1 MNDIQRH
8 YVGFWARLWAS
19 AIDFLLLSILVFCL
33 LFLVY
38 GKDYLGLPAS
48 ELGIWHYLLVWLL
61 PAVIVCLFWC
71 YCAAT
76 PGKMLIGAKIIQVD
90 TGATPA
96 YSSLVLRYLCYYV
109 SAIVLFIGFIWV
121 GIDERKQGLHDKIAS
136 TAVVYTVGSSMTAR
150 YIRIV
155 TSMILVLLFLVG
167 SYFAISSFVTAE
179 LTEEH
184 DVTTGEYIAEG
195 FEYGANV
202 SSTECWSQTLRR
214 LSDCDDFRCK
224 INQTYF
230 LKACIGAS
238 YATTQQYK

>member
-1 MNDIQRH
+1 MNEIHRH
-8 YVGFWARLWAS
+8 YAGFWARLWAA
-19 AIDFLLLSILVFCL
+19 AIDTWLLSLVVLPL

-48 ELGIWHYLLVWLL
+48 QLGIWHYLLLWLL

-71 YCAAT
+71 YRAAT

-90 TGATPA
+90 TGATPG

-109 SAIVLFIGFIWV
+109 SAIVLFVGFIWIGV
-121 GIDERKQGLHDKIAS
+121 DERKQGLHDKIAA
-136 TAVVYTVGSSMTAR
+136 TAVVYNPSGSMTAR
-150 YIRIV
+150 YIRIGI
-155 TSMILVLLFLVG
+155 SMVMVLLFLIG
-167 SYFAISSFVTAE
+167 SYFAISNFVTAE
-179 LTEEH
+179 LTGEH
-184 DVTTGEYIAEG
+184 DVTTGQYIAEG
-195 FEYGANV
+195 FQYGTNV
-202 SSTECWSQTLRR
+202 SSTECWNQTVRR
-214 LSDCDDFRCK
+214 LSDCDDLRCK